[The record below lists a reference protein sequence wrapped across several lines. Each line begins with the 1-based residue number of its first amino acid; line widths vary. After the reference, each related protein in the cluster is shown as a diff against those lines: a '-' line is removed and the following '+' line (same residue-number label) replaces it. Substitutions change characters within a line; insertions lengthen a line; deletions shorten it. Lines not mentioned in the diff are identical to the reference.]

1 MLVFN
6 YLNEEY
12 NNHLNQQ
19 WISFNGK
26 TYRIPKDEV
35 ELEKNG
41 TCKKLKLDCL
51 IGYAHD
57 TVKRIDIF
65 DGGGVI

>member
-1 MLVFN
+1 M
-6 YLNEEY
+6 
-12 NNHLNQQ
+12 NQQ